1 MQRFAILTAL
11 GVFMFVAVGLSTIT
25 FAAPTLGNEFPILPK
40 ASHSLGIWNFNPDL
54 SHEATA
60 GMILTESAS
69 FRSLNS

>member
-40 ASHSLGIWNFNPDL
+40 AKPFARYLGT
-54 SHEATA
+54 STR
-60 GMILTESAS
+60 T
-69 FRSLNS
+69 